1 MKSEPALAIGE
12 VSKRTGLSERAL
24 RHYETEGLVNPAR
37 SAGGRRFYMARD
49 LNRLQQVILL
59 RRAGYGLSDI
69 AAMMRRR
76 ELDAN
81 AVIDL
86 HLAALRAERDALS
99 RSIELLE
106 GARGRMQSDGPL
118 DLAAL
123 CELIRLAECS
133 IDEAQWKRVL
143 DRYWSPKELER
154 WKQTADQVFKGDACD
169 AMQRDWAGL
178 TARIETLIAD
188 GVAPD
193 SEQGLAAAVDWMAL
207 QKPLSDAFA
216 EFWPQMTKMYREMD
230 QWSHIAKSPF
240 SKAVYDFAVLA
251 VEAGRKKGVIA
262 PRKT

>member
-1 MKSEPALAIGE
+1 MKSEPALPIGE
-12 VSKRTGLSERAL
+12 VSRRTGLSERAL
-24 RHYETEGLVNPAR
+24 RHYETEGLINPAR

-49 LNRLQQVILL
+49 LNRLQQVIVL
-59 RRAGYGLSDI
+59 RRAGYALSAI
-69 AAMMRRR
+69 GSMMAKR

-81 AVIDL
+81 SVIDL

-106 GARGRMQSDGPL
+106 GARSRMQSVGAL
-118 DLAAL
+118 DLAML
-123 CELIRLAECS
+123 CDLIKLSERC
-133 IDEAQWKRVL
+133 IDEADWKQVL
-143 DRYWSPKELER
+143 DRYWSPEELER
-154 WKQTADQVFKGDACD
+154 WKRTAADVFKGDACD

-178 TARIETLIAD
+178 TARIEKLIAD

-193 SEQGLAAAVDWMAL
+193 SKQGLQAALDWMVL

-216 EFWPQMTKMYREMD
+216 EFWPQMTKMYQDMD

-251 VEAGRKKGVIA
+251 VAAGREKGVI
-262 PRKT
+262 PPKKI